1 MVLFWSFWSFWS
13 LFIFTVFFLI
23 ENGNKDIRYIT
34 IMTLIV
40 LFLQKKC
47 YIFKNF
53 WRGGGGKEKN
63 NLKKFEKKKEIFSQK
78 KKYRIL

>member
-53 WRGGGGKEKN
+53 WRGGGER
-63 NLKKFEKKKEIFSQK
+63 KKQFEKI
-78 KKYRIL
+78 